1 MGSYLIP
8 NFSPCVK
15 EDTFNAINKYNVNES
30 DEDPGFDFYVYLA
43 SYNMENK
50 QIGKIRLFKA
60 NSNTKVMNFIESIFQ
75 PHEWKIVH
83 LYNAIDS
90 LEIDKYIKFNSVL
103 HIHAALQFFYVFEDD
118 TYYKYKNK
126 KIRIFGYLE
135 MRNIY
140 NQYGNYDDCVTIS
153 DKSLKSN
160 KNIENNNNSNSIKLM
175 LKNVKDIKSLTKVFS
190 AHKSDKVEKFIR
202 DKFNPP
208 VILFYKGNIINEEK
222 TFEENNFNN
231 SEKEYQFFYLEKNRD
246 NFSENGYIIHN
257 YLLLEKIGSGGF
269 GKVYKAIDI
278 KSLKECAIKEIEFT
292 SYMNNQIENEKFL
305 LSNLKHKY
313 IVRYYESFKEKNYFY
328 IVMELCS
335 KNNLFDLTR
344 DMSKQLQKLNE
355 NFIWE

>member
-1 MGSYLIP
+1 MGNYLIP
-8 NFSPCVK
+8 TFSQCVVK
-15 EDTFNAINKYNVNES
+15 EDTFNTINKYNDNER
-30 DEDPGFDFYVYLA
+30 DEGPDFDFYVYLA
-43 SYNMENK
+43 SYNMKNK

-60 NSNTKVMNFIESIFQ
+60 NSNTKVMNFIESVFQ

-90 LEIDKYIKFNSVL
+90 LEIDKYIKFNSVC
-103 HIHAALQFFYVFEDD
+103 HIHAALQFLYVFEDD

-126 KIRIFGYLE
+126 KIRNFRYLE

-269 GKVYKAIDI
+269 GKVYKAFDI

-292 SYMNNQIENEKFL
+292 SDMTNQIENEKFL

-328 IVMELCS
+328 IVMEFCS
-335 KNNLFDLTR
+335 KNIIYL
-344 DMSKQLQKLNE
+344 
-355 NFIWE
+355 I